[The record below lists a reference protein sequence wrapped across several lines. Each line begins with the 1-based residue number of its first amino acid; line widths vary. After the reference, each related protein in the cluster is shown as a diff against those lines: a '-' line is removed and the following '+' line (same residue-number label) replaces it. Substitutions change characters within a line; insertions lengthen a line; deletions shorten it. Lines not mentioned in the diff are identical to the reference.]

1 MKILRLLVAAGL
13 FTVSSIAAADPQSYT
28 NFEAFFGRQ
37 SGIFLTGGTSY
48 RLAGSYDLSDTF
60 YTYGQYSSNT
70 YGDFSNSSSGL
81 DSKQSQYLIGLGI
94 HEPVADATDWV
105 GRFAIAHNK
114 GSSSFALSTTHTGYD
129 LGIGINTALATGVEL
144 SSFLDHT
151 TAGLDTTSNLPS
163 MSASASET
171 ILSNS
176 IHVQIG
182 RNFDLGVT
190 AEYSDLGSENRFLIS
205 GRWDF

>member
-1 MKILRLLVAAGL
+1 MKILRLLVTVGL
-13 FTVSSIAAADPQSYT
+13 ISVSSIASADPQSYT
-28 NFEAFFGRQ
+28 NIEAFFGRQ
-37 SGIFLTGGTSY
+37 SAIFLSGGTSY
-48 RLAGSYDLSDTF
+48 RFAGSYDLSDTF

-81 DSKQSQYLIGLGI
+81 DSKQSQYLIGLGM

-114 GSSSFALSTTHTGYD
+114 GTSSFSQSTHTGYD
-129 LGIGINTALATGVEL
+129 LGIGINTALATGIEL
-144 SSFLDHT
+144 SSFIDHT
-151 TAGLDTTSNLPS
+151 TAGLDTTTNLPS
-163 MSASASET
+163 MSAAAGET

-176 IHVQIG
+176 LHVQMG
-182 RNFDLGVT
+182 RNFDVGFT
-190 AEYSDLGSENRFLIS
+190 AEYSSLGSENRFLIS